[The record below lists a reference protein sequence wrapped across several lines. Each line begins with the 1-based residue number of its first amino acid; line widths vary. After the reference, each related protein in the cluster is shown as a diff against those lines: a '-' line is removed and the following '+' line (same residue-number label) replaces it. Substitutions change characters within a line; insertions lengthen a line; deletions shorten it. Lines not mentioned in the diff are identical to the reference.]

1 MVYQAT
7 SLRGLFYTSTI
18 NSYASIFLYL
28 FSSYDFIY
36 VQIILHRVIDNR
48 ALMIKDIIFII
59 TCYVFYLFIPS
70 SSIYKYAIYIYIYIY
85 ILSFSA
91 YLFFFEILIPLLYS
105 LSFKSVDFIVLVYFF
120 YFNMIL

>member
-70 SSIYKYAIYIYIYIY
+70 SSIYKYAIYIYIYI
-85 ILSFSA
+85 LSFSA